1 LANRFLS
8 VRLEI
13 KHDEDAENEEKGEM
27 RSYSR
32 MAVGGDAVS
41 VLNGEAN
48 RFPYSFCIRGRE
60 AKVA

>member
-1 LANRFLS
+1 
-8 VRLEI
+8 
-13 KHDEDAENEEKGEM
+13 M
-27 RSYSR
+27 RSYSG

-41 VLNGEAN
+41 VINGEAN